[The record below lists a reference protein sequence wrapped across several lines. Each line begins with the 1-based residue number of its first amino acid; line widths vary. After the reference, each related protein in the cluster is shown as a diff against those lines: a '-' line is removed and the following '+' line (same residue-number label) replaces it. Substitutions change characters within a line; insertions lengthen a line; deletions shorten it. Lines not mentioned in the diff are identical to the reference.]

1 MSGFATRHLLL
12 AGGACVI
19 LVSALAVQVA
29 AQPKASPPDFSSGG
43 LGWTEGPAQADYIAV
58 PGSPSPITA
67 DPAHPHVEN
76 GAINRGKQPTFR
88 IGDLSN
94 SNLKQWAKDI
104 MKKDND
110 EVLAGKIPF
119 SARASCT
126 AYGVPNYNLS
136 GGGNIYFLQTPKEVV
151 MIFDADAQVRRI
163 YLNVPHSANPKPSWY
178 GESVGHY
185 EGDTLVVDTIGLNNK
200 TFIDNYRTPH
210 TEKLHVTER
219 WKAIDNGNRLE
230 VAMTID
236 DPGTFNQPWQAIS
249 RLRRVAPQDIAV
261 LVPGTLTELVCAENN
276 QVLFDYGI
284 PVAGKPDF

>member
-1 MSGFATRHLLL
+1 MSRFASSRVLLT
-12 AGGACVI
+12 GGACAV
-19 LVSALAVQVA
+19 LVLALTVPVA
-29 AQPKASPPDFSSGG
+29 AQPASPPDFSSSG

-76 GAINRGKQPTFR
+76 GAINRGRQPTFR

-94 SNLKQWAKDI
+94 PNLKQWAKDI

-136 GGGNIYFLQTPKEVV
+136 GGGNIYFLQTPHEVV
-151 MIFDADAQVRRI
+151 MIFDADQQVRRI
-163 YLNVPHSANPKPSWY
+163 YLNVPHSSHPKPSWY

-185 EGDTLVVDTIGLNNK
+185 EGDTLVVDTIGMNNK

-219 WKAIDNGNRLE
+219 WKMIDNGSRLE
-230 VAMTID
+230 VAMTIE
-236 DPGTFNQPWQAIS
+236 DPDTFNQPWQAIS
-249 RLRRVAPQDIAV
+249 RLRRVAPTDIAV
-261 LVPGTLTELVCAENN
+261 LAPGTLKELVCAENN
-276 QVLFDYGI
+276 QVLFDYHI
-284 PVAGKPDF
+284 PVADKPDF

>member
-1 MSGFATRHLLL
+1 MAKFGTGLSLPA
-12 AGGACVI
+12 I
-19 LVSALAVQVA
+19 LVLSGISFHAA
-29 AQPKASPPDFSSGG
+29 AQSTASVPDFSSNGVAWAGG
-43 LGWTEGPAQADYIAV
+43 VGRDFAAV
-58 PGSPSPITA
+58 PGSPSPLRQ
-67 DPAHPHVEN
+67 DPAHPFVPN
-76 GAINRGKQPTFR
+76 GTGKQPTYR
-88 IGDLSN
+88 IADLSN
-94 SNLKQWAKDI
+94 TNLKPWVKDV

-136 GGGNIYFLQTPKEVV
+136 GGGNIYFLQTPKQVV

-284 PVAGKPDF
+284 PVADKPDF

>member
-1 MSGFATRHLLL
+1 
-12 AGGACVI
+12 
-19 LVSALAVQVA
+19 
-29 AQPKASPPDFSSGG
+29 
-43 LGWTEGPAQADYIAV
+43 V

-67 DPAHPHVEN
+67 DPAHPHVQN
-76 GAINRGKQPTFR
+76 GAINQGKQPTFR

-94 SNLKQWAKDI
+94 PNLKQWAKDI

-163 YLNVPHSANPKPSWY
+163 YLNVSHSANPKPSWY

-249 RLRRVAPQDIAV
+249 RLRRVAPQDIGV
-261 LVPGTLTELVCAENN
+261 LAPGTLTELVCAENN

-284 PVAGKPDF
+284 PVADKPDF

>member
-1 MSGFATRHLLL
+1 MPRYSSKSVLL
-12 AGGACVI
+12 ALCTGAS
-19 LVSALAVQVA
+19 VSAF
-29 AQPKASPPDFSSGG
+29 AQDLTQPSSLPDFSSSGM
-43 LGWTEGPAQADYIAV
+43 GWTVGPAQADYIPV

-67 DPAHPHVEN
+67 DPAHPHVLN
-76 GAINRGKQPTFR
+76 FAINEGRQPTFR

-94 SNLKQWAKDI
+94 PNLKQWAKDI

-126 AYGVPNYNLS
+126 AYGTPNFNLS
-136 GGGNIYFLQTPKEVV
+136 GGGSIYFLQTPKEVV
-151 MIFDADAQVRRI
+151 MIFDADAQVRHI
-163 YLNVPHSANPKPSWY
+163 YLNVPHSAKPKPSWY

-185 EGDTLVVDTIGLNNK
+185 QGDTLVVDTVGLNDK

-219 WKAIDNGNRLE
+219 WRLIEDGDKLE

-236 DPGTFNQPWQAIS
+236 DPDTFNRPWQAIS
-249 RLRRVAPQDIAV
+249 RFRRVGPRDNAV
-261 LVPGTLTELVCAENN
+261 LAPGTLTEQVCAENN
-276 QVLFDYGI
+276 QVIIDYHI

>member
-1 MSGFATRHLLL
+1 MPGFASRHLLL
-12 AGGACVI
+12 AGGACAV
-19 LVSALAVQVA
+19 LVSALVVQVA
-29 AQPKASPPDFSSGG
+29 AQPKASPPDFSLGG

-88 IGDLSN
+88 IGDVSN
-94 SNLKQWAKDI
+94 PNLKQWAKDI

-136 GGGNIYFLQTPKEVV
+136 GGGNIYFLQTPKEITIIEESD
-151 MIFDADAQVRRI
+151 MQVRRI
-163 YLNVPHSANPKPSWY
+163 YLNVPHSANPEPSWY

-185 EGDTLVVDTIGLNNK
+185 EGDELVVDTIGLNDK
-200 TFIDNYRTPH
+200 TFVDNYRTPH
-210 TEKLHVTER
+210 TDKIHVVERFKLV
-219 WKAIDNGNRLE
+219 DNGRTLQS
-230 VAMTID
+230 VVMVD
-236 DPGTFNQPWQAIS
+236 DPGAFNMPWSATQRWKRIERPLEEYLCEES
-249 RLRRVAPQDIAV
+249 NVGFFGYNVIPI
-261 LVPGTLTELVCAENN
+261 PTAEK
-276 QVLFDYGI
+276 
-284 PVAGKPDF
+284 ADF